1 MSKTPSSLYNDRLP
15 NIMVEDRVEWEKIVN
30 TRLDGAQLGRAYID
44 EMLVAEFVSH
54 VLQRYLKRGFIV
66 GLIAGLMLAVVAA
79 SISRA
84 FF

>member
-15 NIMVEDRVEWEKIVN
+15 NIMIDDRVEWEKIVK
-30 TRLDGAQLGRAYID
+30 TRLDGGQLGRAYID

-54 VLQRYLKRGFIV
+54 ILQRYLKRGVIIGF
-66 GLIAGLMLAVVAA
+66 IAGLMLAVVAA

-84 FF
+84 FL